1 MFVLTP
7 LGGSKK
13 SYRMEIPHGLR
24 PRLARAMKVIAVVGL
39 ALTVLPVL
47 ALAQVTGGGD
57 QRLQIAHWQTLVE
70 ADQRF
75 AQLTAQAGRR
85 AAFLEFLAPDSV
97 VFREGPVDAL
107 TLYSSSSFAEAASE
121 IDWKAHYVDVSNAG
135 DVGLSAGP
143 LTIFNGSG
151 SDSYGHLI
159 SMWRSSSAGWEL
171 MADIVVGIPGFLS
184 LDVEPSHADTLPVI
198 AETAI
203 PASVS
208 VAGNTLQ
215 SLVDADELF
224 GRSIN
229 FRGGQRALLRYGL
242 ENTRV
247 YLPGMGPAVG
257 AEAASSVYGA
267 FLDNQLATTN
277 PVNLSNFGAYLSSS
291 QEMGY
296 TYGTMETDSSTA
308 EAGFK
313 TSYMRLWRFNQE
325 GEWRIAVEVLS
336 PF

>member
-1 MFVLTP
+1 MPNSLISSRY
-7 LGGSKK
+7 LGV
-13 SYRMEIPHGLR
+13 
-24 PRLARAMKVIAVVGL
+24 AC
-39 ALTVLPVL
+39 ALTVIVLLLLP
-47 ALAQVTGGGD
+47 ARAHPQESGSR
-57 QRLQIAHWQTLVE
+57 QQMSQMEHWQTLVQ

-75 AQLTAQAGRR
+75 AQLTTQAGRR
-85 AAFLEFLAPDSV
+85 AAFLEFLASDSV
-97 VFREGPVDAL
+97 VFRDGPVDAL
-107 TLYSSSSFAEAASE
+107 TLYSSPSFAEAASE
-121 IDWKAHYVDVSNAG
+121 IDWKAHYVDVSYAG

-143 LTIFNGSG
+143 LTVFNDTGT
-151 SDSYGHLI
+151 DSYGHLI
-159 SMWRSSSAGWEL
+159 SIWRSSSAGWEL
-171 MADIVVGIPGFLS
+171 MADIVVNIPGFLS
-184 LDVEPSHADTLPVI
+184 LDVEPNYSDTLPVI
-198 AETAI
+198 AETANPI
-203 PASVS
+203 SMT
-208 VAGNTLQ
+208 VAENTLQ

-277 PVNLSNFGAYLSSS
+277 PINLNNVGAYLSSS
-291 QEMGY
+291 REMGY
-296 TYGTMETDSSTA
+296 TYGTMETDSDAA
-308 EAGFK
+308 EAGFR

>member
-1 MFVLTP
+1 MPKSLISSRY
-7 LGGSKK
+7 LGVACALS
-13 SYRMEIPHGLR
+13 
-24 PRLARAMKVIAVVGL
+24 VV
-39 ALTVLPVL
+39 VLPL
-47 ALAQVTGGGD
+47 LPEQAHPQESGSR
-57 QRLQIAHWQTLVE
+57 QQMSQMEHWQTLVQ

-75 AQLTAQAGRR
+75 ALLTTQAGRR
-85 AAFLEFLAPDSV
+85 AAFLEFLASDSV

-107 TLYSSSSFAEAASE
+107 TLYSSPSFAEAASE
-121 IDWKAHYVDVSNAG
+121 IDWKAHYVDVSYAG

-143 LTIFNGSG
+143 LTVFNDTGT
-151 SDSYGHLI
+151 DSYGHLI
-159 SMWRSSSAGWEL
+159 SIWRSSSAGWEL
-171 MADIVVGIPGFLS
+171 MADIVVNIPGFLS
-184 LDVEPSHADTLPVI
+184 LDVEPNYSDTLPVI
-198 AETAI
+198 AETAN
-203 PASVS
+203 PTS
-208 VAGNTLQ
+208 VAVAENTLQ

-277 PVNLSNFGAYLSSS
+277 PINLSNVGAYLSSS
-291 QEMGY
+291 REMGY
-296 TYGTMETDSSTA
+296 TYGTMETDSNAA
-308 EAGFK
+308 EAGFR

>member
-1 MFVLTP
+1 
-7 LGGSKK
+7 
-13 SYRMEIPHGLR
+13 MEISINLGALLVR
-24 PRLARAMKVIAVVGL
+24 GAGGL
-39 ALTVLPVL
+39 ALTALSAL
-47 ALAQVTGGGD
+47 LLAQGAGGPEE
-57 QRLQIAHWQTLVE
+57 RAQIEQWQTLVE

-143 LTIFNGSG
+143 LTIFNESG

-184 LDVEPSHADTLPVI
+184 LDVEPSYADTLPVI

-247 YLPGMGPAVG
+247 YLPGIC
-257 AEAASSVYGA
+257 
-267 FLDNQLATTN
+267 LL
-277 PVNLSNFGAYLSSS
+277 
-291 QEMGY
+291 Y
-296 TYGTMETDSSTA
+296 TSPSPRDS
-308 EAGFK
+308 
-313 TSYMRLWRFNQE
+313 
-325 GEWRIAVEVLS
+325 
-336 PF
+336 

>member
-1 MFVLTP
+1 MERP
-7 LGGSKK
+7 ISLGGLLVRVAGGITLMALS
-13 SYRMEIPHGLR
+13 
-24 PRLARAMKVIAVVGL
+24 AVS
-39 ALTVLPVL
+39 
-47 ALAQVTGGGD
+47 LAQGAGGLD
-57 QRLQIAHWQTLVE
+57 ERTQIEKWQTLVQ

-75 AQLTAQAGRR
+75 SQLTVQAGRR

-143 LTIFNGSG
+143 LTIFNESG

-159 SMWRSSSAGWEL
+159 SMWRSSGAGWEL

-184 LDVEPSHADTLPVI
+184 LDVEPSYADTLPVI
-198 AETAI
+198 AETANL
-203 PASVS
+203 ASVS

-277 PVNLSNFGAYLSSS
+277 PVNLSNLGAYLSSS
-291 QEMGY
+291 KEMGY
-296 TYGTMETDSSTA
+296 TYGTMETDSSNA
-308 EAGFK
+308 EAGFI
-313 TSYMRLWRFNQE
+313 TSYMRLWRFNQG

>member
-1 MFVLTP
+1 MDIPSGFRPYLTC
-7 LGGSKK
+7 
-13 SYRMEIPHGLR
+13 
-24 PRLARAMKVIAVVGL
+24 AMKLLTAAGL
-39 ALTVLPVL
+39 TLIMLPGLVF
-47 ALAQVTGGGD
+47 AQDTGD
-57 QRLQIAHWQTLVE
+57 QRPQIAHWQTLVE

-75 AQLTAQAGRR
+75 AQLSAQAGRR

-143 LTIFNGSG
+143 LTIFNESG

-159 SMWRSSSAGWEL
+159 SMWRSSGAGWEL

-184 LDVEPSHADTLPVI
+184 LDVEPSYADTLPVI
-198 AETAI
+198 AE
-203 PASVS
+203 
-208 VAGNTLQ
+208 
-215 SLVDADELF
+215 
-224 GRSIN
+224 
-229 FRGGQRALLRYGL
+229 
-242 ENTRV
+242 
-247 YLPGMGPAVG
+247 
-257 AEAASSVYGA
+257 
-267 FLDNQLATTN
+267 
-277 PVNLSNFGAYLSSS
+277 
-291 QEMGY
+291 
-296 TYGTMETDSSTA
+296 
-308 EAGFK
+308 

>member
-1 MFVLTP
+1 
-7 LGGSKK
+7 
-13 SYRMEIPHGLR
+13 
-24 PRLARAMKVIAVVGL
+24 
-39 ALTVLPVL
+39 
-47 ALAQVTGGGD
+47 
-57 QRLQIAHWQTLVE
+57 VE

-75 AQLTAQAGRR
+75 AQLSAQAGRR

-143 LTIFNGSG
+143 LTIFNESG

-159 SMWRSSSAGWEL
+159 SMWRSSGAGWEL

-184 LDVEPSHADTLPVI
+184 LDVEPSYADTLPVI
-198 AETAI
+198 AETAN

-208 VAGNTLQ
+208 VAENTLQ

-277 PVNLSNFGAYLSSS
+277 PVNLSNLGAYLSSS

-296 TYGTMETDSSTA
+296 TYGTMETDSSAA

>member
-1 MFVLTP
+1 MPNRVISSL
-7 LGGSKK
+7 S
-13 SYRMEIPHGLR
+13 RD
-24 PRLARAMKVIAVVGL
+24 LACALSALVIL
-39 ALTVLPVL
+39 VLPSL
-47 ALAQVTGGGD
+47 AHPQESVGRE
-57 QRLQIAHWQTLVE
+57 QMSQIEHWQTLVQ

-75 AQLTAQAGRR
+75 AQLTTQAGRR

-97 VFREGPVDAL
+97 VFRDGPVDAL
-107 TLYSSSSFAEAASE
+107 TLYSSPSFAEAASE
-121 IDWKAHYVDVSNAG
+121 IDWKAHYVDVSYAG

-143 LTIFNGSG
+143 LTVFNDSG
-151 SDSYGHLI
+151 TDSYGHLI
-159 SMWRSSSAGWEL
+159 SIWRSSSAGWEL
-171 MADIVVGIPGFLS
+171 MADIVVNIPGFLS
-184 LDVEPSHADTLPVI
+184 LDVEPNYSDTLPVI
-198 AETAI
+198 AETANPKSI
-203 PASVS
+203 T
-208 VAGNTLQ
+208 VAANTLQ

-277 PVNLSNFGAYLSSS
+277 PITLSNVGAYLSSS
-291 QEMGY
+291 REMGY
-296 TYGTMETDSSTA
+296 TYGTMATDSNAS
-308 EAGFK
+308 EAGFR